1 MWSHISN
8 KFIDLGDRNLL
19 LATGPLID
27 LLVAGGFVRPATLA
41 KGLNFARPEPRRWRQ
56 ALLLSISGL
65 LVEPLAWIQAALIRN
80 RLKRLQL
87 PDAPVI
93 VIGHWRSGTTWMHQ
107 LLGCDPTLAT
117 ARNAFTIAPQIA
129 LVTKPVLALWL
140 KRSMTKTR
148 PIDNVQWD
156 FSDPQEDEVGLA
168 RLSFDTNMAGVA
180 FPQDYLFHFKRC
192 VLGETRSFRSDLLYF
207 CKLTWLHDGDGKRQL
222 LIKNSAH
229 TARIRLLLKLFP
241 KARFVV
247 MKRAPM
253 DSIRSLVRVKQ
264 TLAELVGLQAPPS
277 EATQVMETT
286 QAYDDLMRAYER
298 DRELIPPGQLAEV
311 DYDSFIHNPLH
322 TVEGIYQQL
331 NLDSWR
337 DAAVPIR
344 RRIEA
349 RSDYRAKPIKLEAEA
364 EALLQELLAK
374 AGLGRGQELA
384 REGG

>member
-1 MWSHISN
+1 M
-8 KFIDLGDRNLL
+8 
-19 LATGPLID
+19 ID
-27 LLVAGGFVRPATLA
+27 LLVAGGFVRPAPLA
-41 KGLNFARPEPRRWRQ
+41 KGLTFARPEPRRWRQ
-56 ALLLSISGL
+56 ALLLSIGGL

-80 RLKRLQL
+80 RIKRLQL

-129 LVTKPVLALWL
+129 LVTKPVLAFWL

-156 FSDPQEDEVGLA
+156 FNDPQEDEVGLA

-180 FPQDYLFHFKRC
+180 FPQDYLFHFERC
-192 VLGETRSFRSDLLYF
+192 VLSETRSFGSDLLHF
-207 CKLTWLHDGDGKRQL
+207 CKLTWLHDGAGKRQL
-222 LIKNSAH
+222 LIKNPAH
-229 TARIRLLLKLFP
+229 TARIRLLLELFP

-247 MKRAPM
+247 MKREPI
-253 DSIRSLVRVKQ
+253 DSIRSLVRIKQ
-264 TLAELVGLQAPPS
+264 TLAELVGLQAAPS
-277 EATQVMETT
+277 EATQVAETT
-286 QAYDDLMRAYER
+286 QAYQELMAAYAR

-322 TVEGIYQQL
+322 TLEGIYQQL
-331 NLDSWR
+331 NLDSWSE
-337 DAAVPIR
+337 AAGPIR

-349 RSDYRAKPIKLEAEA
+349 RSDYRAKPIKLEPKA
-364 EALLQELLAK
+364 EALLQELVVN
-374 AGLGRGQELA
+374 AGLSRDTTSKE
-384 REGG
+384 RCERH

>member
-1 MWSHISN
+1 M
-8 KFIDLGDRNLL
+8 
-19 LATGPLID
+19 LAVGPLID

-41 KGLNFARPEPRRWRQ
+41 KGLTFARPQPGRWRQ
-56 ALLLSISGL
+56 ALLLSIGGL

-87 PDAPVI
+87 PDAPLI

-129 LVTKPVLALWL
+129 LIAKPILALWL

-148 PIDNVQWD
+148 PIDNVKWD
-156 FSDPQEDEVGLA
+156 FNDPQEDEVGLA

-180 FPQDYLFHFKRC
+180 FPQDYLFHFERC
-192 VLGETRSFRSDLLYF
+192 VLHETCSFRSDLLKF
-207 CKLTWLHDGDGKRQL
+207 CKLTWLHDGGGKGQL

-229 TARIRLLLKLFP
+229 TARIRLLLELFP

-247 MKRAPM
+247 MKRGPI

-264 TLAELVGLQAPPS
+264 PLAELVGLQAAPS
-277 EATQVMETT
+277 EATQVAETT
-286 QAYDDLMRAYER
+286 QAYQELMAAYER
-298 DRELIPPGQLAEV
+298 DRELIPPGQRVEV
-311 DYDSFIHNPLH
+311 DYDSFIQDPLH
-322 TVEGIYQQL
+322 TLEEIYQQL
-331 NLDSWR
+331 NLDSWSE
-337 DAAVPIR
+337 AFGPIR

-349 RSDYRAKPIKLEAEA
+349 RSGYRAQPIKLEPEA
-364 EALLQELLAK
+364 EALLQELVVN
-374 AGLGRGQELA
+374 AGLGRSQELA